1 MKETTGKVKRPCSQW
16 EKIVPNETND
26 KELISKTYKQCMQLN
41 SRKMNNTIKK
51 WAKDLCETF
60 RHFYKEDIHMT
71 NKHVKRCSTPFIVR
85 EMQIKT
91 TTPVTMAIIKMY
103 TKNKCWRRCGE
114 RDVKIP

>member
-1 MKETTGKVKRPCSQW
+1 MKETISKVKRQCSQW
-16 EKIVPNETND
+16 EKIEPNETSD

-41 SRKMNNTIKK
+41 SRKMNQNQKVGKRPI
-51 WAKDLCETF
+51 

-71 NKHVKRCSTPFIVR
+71 NKHVKRCSTSFIVR
-85 EMQIKT
+85 EKQIKT

-114 RDVKIP
+114 KAVKIP